1 MRIAST
7 LLFVLAL
14 TSCRRPSATA
24 PDAALPDEPDAFAPG
39 APRLRAPRCRADGV
53 TWFAP
58 LVSGERY
65 TDQGGVIAAPD
76 AGDALFPA
84 IESTVLARSGDA
96 SWALWTDSRD
106 RRAHL
111 ARPSQ
116 PDRTAALGAGDRGEA
131 LLALAGAHRDTPVVA
146 WTYDVAAG
154 RAHTVRSVD
163 ALDRGC
169 TQAEARDDA
178 LALTIAPT
186 SRGVLV
192 AWDDDDPGAA
202 GGRVKVQLVSV
213 PVPAGACGSVRQVSP
228 PEHDAGDPLLVST
241 PDGAAVIAWLS
252 ARELERD
259 QNNDTA
265 TEVWALALDATGA
278 TVGAPLRVTPTSGHR
293 FGLSAAVSSD
303 GASVWLAWRAAPESG
318 TEARGDGGPVAVSR
332 ITRTALGLT
341 RAGDASVVTANTA
354 NPTGATR
361 VFALS
366 ARGRPAEVWWR
377 ERSGDQV
384 VTLHRAIDAA
394 GRAVGDATAAVT
406 EPALRGELPVSFD
419 VRGAEGQAVLRSPG
433 GAVGAM
439 RFRCDPSAR

>member
-7 LLFVLAL
+7 LSLLLAL
-14 TSCRRPSATA
+14 MSCRRPRATA
-24 PDAALPDEPDAFAPG
+24 PDASQPDEPDAFAPG
-39 APRLRAPRCRADGV
+39 APRPRAPLCRASGV

-58 LVSGERY
+58 LATGERY
-65 TDQGGVIAAPD
+65 SDEVGIIAAPD

-84 IESTVLARSGDA
+84 IESAVLSRSGDVA
-96 SWALWTDSRD
+96 WALWTDSRD

-116 PDRTAALGAGDRGEA
+116 PDRTATLTAGERGEA
-131 LLALAGAHRDTPVVA
+131 LLTLAGPHRDTPVVA
-146 WTYDVAAG
+146 WSYDTPAG
-154 RAHTVRSVD
+154 RAHTARSVD
-163 ALDRGC
+163 AIDRGC

-178 LALTIAPT
+178 LALSVATT

-192 AWDDDDPGAA
+192 AWDDDDPGAT
-202 GGRVKVQLVSV
+202 GGRVKVQLVTV
-213 PVPAGACGSVRQVSP
+213 PTPTGACGSARQVSP

-241 PDGAAVIAWLS
+241 PDGAAVIAWLA

-318 TEARGDGGPVAVSR
+318 TEARGDGGPVAISR
-332 ITRTALGLT
+332 VTRTAMGLT
-341 RAGDASVVTANTA
+341 RAGDASIVTANTA
-354 NPTGATR
+354 NPTGAPR

-366 ARGRPAEVWWR
+366 TRERPAEVWWR
-377 ERSGDQV
+377 ERSGDAV
-384 VTLHRAIDAA
+384 VTLHRPVDAA

-406 EPALRGELPVSFD
+406 EPALRGELPATLD
-419 VRGAEGQAVLRSPG
+419 ARGAEGQTVVRSPG

-439 RFRCDPSAR
+439 RFRCDRASR